1 MKLGMNNARFVPDW
15 ERRLPAGVFRERKA
29 STRRLE
35 ASAPSIGGSIFL
47 SFLYA
52 TVPAIAQPANA
63 LPPLIPAYGEIPP
76 TFWEQHGTL
85 VLIGVFAFL
94 VLAGLGLWKMFQP
107 KLQPVLPPEAIARAA
122 LEKIKSQPEDGKV
135 LSEVSQI
142 LRRYIC
148 AAFELPG
155 NERPTA
161 EFCAAISNHETI
173 GVELAQTL
181 ASFLR
186 ECDVRKFSPAN
197 LAAPLNSASRAL
209 EIVSLAEKRREQTN
223 SAAESSIK

>member
-52 TVPAIAQPANA
+52 PVPAIAQPANA

-142 LRRYIC
+142 LRRYVC
-148 AAFELPG
+148 AAFDLPG
-155 NERPTA
+155 NERTTA

-173 GVELAQTL
+173 GAELAQTL

-186 ECDVRKFSPAN
+186 ECDVRKFSPKN
-197 LAAPLNSASRAL
+197 SPGTINAAGRAL
-209 EIVSLAEKRREQTN
+209 ELIAQAEKRREQTN
-223 SAAESSIK
+223 VAAGILLK